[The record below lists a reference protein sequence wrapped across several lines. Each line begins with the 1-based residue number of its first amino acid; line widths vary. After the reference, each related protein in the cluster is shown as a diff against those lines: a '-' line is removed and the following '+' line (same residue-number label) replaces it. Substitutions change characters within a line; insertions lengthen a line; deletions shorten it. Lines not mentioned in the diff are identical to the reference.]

1 MTVTSQVWLLLMFRL
16 PARSASLRVQVWRH
30 LRRSGALPL
39 HTSGYLL
46 PDTPANRERFEW
58 LAAQVRRAR
67 GAASVVLAQSVDNL
81 PGESLAQRFR
91 EARGADYAAL
101 LREVSKV
108 ARAGKEVPP
117 ATITRFRRRLREIAE
132 IDFFGSPARSR
143 VEAAIEQAAASG
155 LRTEGTTAMT
165 TNKKDY
171 QNRIWI
177 TRPRPKIDRVS
188 SAWLIR
194 RFIDPKAKFVFA
206 ADPAKHPR
214 AVPFDMYQ
222 PGGFGHRG
230 EDCTFETLCK
240 EFRIKDARVQTI
252 AQIVHDADLDD
263 EKFARQEG
271 FGLLRVLEG
280 WAQQGVPDR
289 ELLRRGMELIEGLYK
304 GLA

>member
-1 MTVTSQVWLLLMFRL
+1 MTVTHPIWLLLVFRL
-16 PARSASLRVQVWRH
+16 PARRASLRVQVWRH
-30 LRRSGALPL
+30 LRRAGSLPL

-46 PDTPANRERFEW
+46 PDSPGNRERFEW
-58 LAAQVRRAR
+58 LAALVRRAQ
-67 GAASVVLAQSVDNL
+67 GTASVVLAQSVDNL
-81 PGESLAQRFR
+81 PAEELAQRFR
-91 EARGADYAAL
+91 EARGRDYAAL
-101 LREVSKV
+101 LREVT
-108 ARAGKEVPP
+108 RAGRSAKGVSP
-117 ATITRFRRRLREIAE
+117 AQLTRFRRRLREIAE

-143 VEAAIEQAAASG
+143 VEAALEQAAARDSH
-155 LRTEGTTAMT
+155 EGGATTMAT
-165 TNKKDY
+165 QKKDY
-171 QNRIWI
+171 QKRVWV

-194 RFIDPKAKFVFA
+194 RFIDPKAKFIFA
-206 ADPAKHPR
+206 ADPARHPR

-230 EDCTFETLCK
+230 EDCTFETLVK
-240 EFRIKDARVQTI
+240 EFRIGDARVRTI

-280 WAQQGVPDR
+280 WAEQGVPDR